1 MKKKLKDVS
10 GKKLYKFFIYFCLI
24 LFALSIIVPL
34 GWSILASFKHKSEF
48 YGNPWALPEGF
59 YFENFKKAFVE
70 AHMGEYF
77 LNSIIITGLALAI
90 LLVVSIPAAYT
101 LSRFEFKSKKVINTL
116 FTAGLF
122 INVNYI
128 VVPIFLLV
136 VGGEKIVKQ
145 IFSLPASMTLFLDS
159 RIVIA
164 IIYAATALP
173 FTIYLLSSYLK
184 SIPKAYEEA
193 AYMDGCGYFKTLI
206 KIIIPMAKPSI
217 ITVILFNFLAFW
229 NEYIIALTLLP
240 NGSKTLPL
248 GLINLMQVQKT
259 ATDYGA
265 MYAGLVIVMI
275 PTIILYILVQK
286 KLTEGMTIGGI
297 KE

>member
-1 MKKKLKDVS
+1 MMIKKMSAD
-10 GKKLYKFFIYFCLI
+10 KLYKFFIYLCLSI
-24 LFALSIIVPL
+24 FAISIIVPL
-34 GWSILASFKHKSEF
+34 GWSILAAFKHKSEF
-48 YGNPWALPEGF
+48 YGNPWALPKGM
-59 YFENFKKAFVE
+59 YLENFRKAFVD

-77 LNSIIITGLALAI
+77 INSIVVTALALII
-90 LLVVSIPAAYT
+90 LLVVAIPAAYV
-101 LSRFEFKSKKVINTL
+101 LSRFEFKSKRVLDTL
-116 FTAGLF
+116 FSAGLF

-136 VGGEKIVKQ
+136 LDGEKAIKQ
-145 IFSLPASMTLFLDS
+145 IFSLPATMTLFLDS
-159 RIVIA
+159 RIVLSL
-164 IIYAATALP
+164 IYASTALP
-173 FTIYLLSSYLK
+173 FTIYLLTSYLK
-184 SIPKAYEEA
+184 SLPKAYEEA
-193 AYMDGCGYFKTLI
+193 AYIDGCTYLKTLTNV
-206 KIIIPMAKPSI
+206 IIPMARPSI

-240 NGSKTLPL
+240 NKSKTLPL

-286 KLTEGMTIGGI
+286 KLTEGMTIGGM

>member
-136 VGGEKIVKQ
+136 VGGEKIVRQ

-193 AYMDGCGYFKTLI
+193 AYIDGCGYFKTLI

>member
-136 VGGEKIVKQ
+136 VGGEKIVRQ

>member
-1 MKKKLKDVS
+1 MIKKMSAD
-10 GKKLYKFFIYFCLI
+10 KLYKFFIYLCLSI
-24 LFALSIIVPL
+24 FAISIIVPL
-34 GWSILASFKHKSEF
+34 GWSILAAFKHKSEF
-48 YGNPWALPEGF
+48 YGNPWALPKGM
-59 YFENFKKAFVE
+59 YLENFRKAFVD

-77 LNSIIITGLALAI
+77 INSIVVTALALII
-90 LLVVSIPAAYT
+90 LLVVAIPAAYV
-101 LSRFEFKSKKVINTL
+101 LSRFEFKSKRVLDTL
-116 FTAGLF
+116 FSAGLF

-136 VGGEKIVKQ
+136 LDGEKAIKQ
-145 IFSLPASMTLFLDS
+145 IFSLPATMTLFLDS
-159 RIVIA
+159 RIVLSL
-164 IIYAATALP
+164 IYASTALP
-173 FTIYLLSSYLK
+173 FTIYLLTSYLK
-184 SIPKAYEEA
+184 SLPKAYEEA
-193 AYMDGCGYFKTLI
+193 AYIDGCTYLKTLTNV
-206 KIIIPMAKPSI
+206 IIPMARPSI

-240 NGSKTLPL
+240 NKSKTLPL

-286 KLTEGMTIGGI
+286 KLTEGMTIGGM

>member
-136 VGGEKIVKQ
+136 VGGEKIVRQ

-173 FTIYLLSSYLK
+173 FTIYLLSSL
-184 SIPKAYEEA
+184 S
-193 AYMDGCGYFKTLI
+193 LI
-206 KIIIPMAKPSI
+206 HI
-217 ITVILFNFLAFW
+217 
-229 NEYIIALTLLP
+229 
-240 NGSKTLPL
+240 
-248 GLINLMQVQKT
+248 
-259 ATDYGA
+259 
-265 MYAGLVIVMI
+265 
-275 PTIILYILVQK
+275 
-286 KLTEGMTIGGI
+286 
-297 KE
+297 

>member
-1 MKKKLKDVS
+1 MKKKLKDVL

-136 VGGEKIVKQ
+136 VGGEKIVRQ

-193 AYMDGCGYFKTLI
+193 AYIDGCGYFKTLI

>member
-136 VGGEKIVKQ
+136 VGGEKIVRQ

-275 PTIILYILVQK
+275 PTIILYILVQE